1 MPGLLTHGEHAGRGR
16 ALPSDS
22 LYRWSPRMRKIAFL
36 IPALLLAACSQPAS
50 PPEPLADAPPPMTG
64 ATPAEA
70 AASTTPDAV
79 AAPQAAAEHAKDAA
93 AAPAD
98 ASSPVEPAADDARA
112 RIETLLGDAAQYEK
126 VFNAFK
132 TAVVAGDRPAVVE
145 EVRFPL
151 NISGGKKITGPGEF
165 QRNYEKI
172 ITPAVVKAVSAQEFG
187 KVFVNQ
193 QGVMIGDGQVWL
205 NGQCLDKAC
214 TRTEVKVITI
224 Q

>member
-1 MPGLLTHGEHAGRGR
+1 MR
-16 ALPSDS
+16 
-22 LYRWSPRMRKIAFL
+22 RMACL
-36 IPALLLAACSQPAS
+36 IPALLLAACSQPA
-50 PPEPLADAPPPMTG
+50 PPAEPAADAPPPMEASAP
-64 ATPAEA
+64 ATS
-70 AASTTPDAV
+70 AAST
-79 AAPQAAAEHAKDAA
+79 AEPA
-93 AAPAD
+93 AAPAAPEAD
-98 ASSPVEPAADDARA
+98 APAEDARA

-132 TAVVAGDRPAVVE
+132 TAVVGGDRAAVVE

-172 ITPAVVKAVSAQEFG
+172 ITPAVVKAVSGQDFS

-205 NGQCLDKAC
+205 NGQCLDQAC
-214 TRTEVKVITI
+214 TKTEVKVITI

>member
-1 MPGLLTHGEHAGRGR
+1 
-16 ALPSDS
+16 
-22 LYRWSPRMRKIAFL
+22 MRTIAVL
-36 IPALLLAACSQPAS
+36 IPVLLLAACSQPA
-50 PPEPLADAPPPMTG
+50 PPAEPAVDAPPPMEASAA
-64 ATPAEA
+64 ATPAAEPA
-70 AASTTPDAV
+70 K
-79 AAPQAAAEHAKDAA
+79 AAEPAG

-98 ASSPVEPAADDARA
+98 APAEDARA
-112 RIETLLGDAAQYEK
+112 RIESLLGDAAQYEK

-132 TAVVAGDRPAVVE
+132 AAVVGGDRAAVVE

-151 NISGGKKITGPGEF
+151 NIANGKKITGPGEF

-172 ITPAVVKAVSAQEFG
+172 ITPAVVKAVSGQDFG

-205 NGQCLDKAC
+205 NGQCLDQAC
-214 TRTEVKVITI
+214 SKTEVKVITI

>member
-1 MPGLLTHGEHAGRGR
+1 
-16 ALPSDS
+16 
-22 LYRWSPRMRKIAFL
+22 MRTIAVL
-36 IPALLLAACSQPAS
+36 IPALLLAACSQPA
-50 PPEPLADAPPPMTG
+50 PPAEPAADAPPPMEASAA
-64 ATPAEA
+64 ATPAVE
-70 AASTTPDAV
+70 PV
-79 AAPQAAAEHAKDAA
+79 AEPA
-93 AAPAD
+93 AAPAT
-98 ASSPVEPAADDARA
+98 PAADPAAEDARA

-132 TAVVAGDRPAVVE
+132 TAVVGGDRAAVVE

-172 ITPAVVKAVSAQEFG
+172 ITSAVVKAVSEQDFG

-205 NGQCLDKAC
+205 KGQCLDQAC
-214 TRTEVKVITI
+214 TKTEVKVITI

>member
-1 MPGLLTHGEHAGRGR
+1 MR
-16 ALPSDS
+16 
-22 LYRWSPRMRKIAFL
+22 RMAYL
-36 IPALLLAACSQPAS
+36 IPALLLAACSQPA
-50 PPEPLADAPPPMTG
+50 PPAAPAVDAPPPMEASAA
-64 ATPAEA
+64 ATPAAEPA
-70 AASTTPDAV
+70 TP
-79 AAPQAAAEHAKDAA
+79 AAEPAA

-98 ASSPVEPAADDARA
+98 APTEDARA

-132 TAVVAGDRPAVVE
+132 TAVVGGDRAAVVE

-172 ITPAVVKAVSAQEFG
+172 ITPAVVKAVSEQDFG

-205 NGQCLDKAC
+205 NGQCLDQAC
-214 TRTEVKVITI
+214 TKTEVKVITI

>member
-1 MPGLLTHGEHAGRGR
+1 
-16 ALPSDS
+16 
-22 LYRWSPRMRKIAFL
+22 MRTIAVL
-36 IPALLLAACSQPAS
+36 IPALLLAACSQPV
-50 PPEPLADAPPPMTG
+50 PPAEPAVDAPPPMEASAA
-64 ATPAEA
+64 ATPA
-70 AASTTPDAV
+70 
-79 AAPQAAAEHAKDAA
+79 AET
-93 AAPAD
+93 AAPA
-98 ASSPVEPAADDARA
+98 AEPAAADASAEDARA

-132 TAVVAGDRPAVVE
+132 TAVVGGDRAAVVE

-151 NISGGKKITGPGEF
+151 NIAGGKKITGPGEF

-172 ITPAVVKAVSAQEFG
+172 ITPAVVKAVSGQDFG

-205 NGQCLDKAC
+205 NGQCLDQAC
-214 TRTEVKVITI
+214 AQTEVKVITI

>member
-1 MPGLLTHGEHAGRGR
+1 
-16 ALPSDS
+16 
-22 LYRWSPRMRKIAFL
+22 MRKIAFL
-36 IPALLLAACSQPAS
+36 VPALLLAACSQPA
-50 PPEPLADAPPPMTG
+50 PPAEPAADAPPPMTG
-64 ATPAEA
+64 STPAEA
-70 AASTTPDAV
+70 AASTTPDPA
-79 AAPQAAAEHAKDAA
+79 AAPQAAAEHASENPAPAA
-93 AAPAD
+93 A
-98 ASSPVEPAADDARA
+98 EEGDARA
-112 RIETLLGDAAQYEK
+112 RIDSVLGDAAQYEK

-132 TAVVAGDRPAVVE
+132 TAVVGGDRAAVVE

-151 NISGGKKITGPGEF
+151 NIAGGKKISGPGEF

-172 ITPAVVKAVSAQEFG
+172 ITPAVVKAVSAQDFG

-214 TRTEVKVITI
+214 AQTEVKVVTI

>member
-1 MPGLLTHGEHAGRGR
+1 
-16 ALPSDS
+16 
-22 LYRWSPRMRKIAFL
+22 MRTMAYL
-36 IPALLLAACSQPAS
+36 VPVLLLAACSQPAP
-50 PPEPLADAPPPMTG
+50 PPEPAADAPAPMTG

-93 AAPAD
+93 ATPAD
-98 ASSPVEPAADDARA
+98 AANPAAPAADDARA

-126 VFNAFK
+126 VFTAFK
-132 TAVVAGDRPAVVE
+132 TAVVGGDRAAVVE

-151 NISGGKKITGPGEF
+151 NISGGRKITGPGEF

-172 ITPAVVKAVSAQEFG
+172 ITPAVVKAVSAQDFG
-187 KVFVNQ
+187 TVFVNQ

-205 NGQCLDKAC
+205 TGECLDKAC
-214 TRTEVKVITI
+214 TRTEVKVGTI

>member
-1 MPGLLTHGEHAGRGR
+1 MR
-16 ALPSDS
+16 
-22 LYRWSPRMRKIAFL
+22 RMACL
-36 IPALLLAACSQPAS
+36 IPALMLAACSQPA
-50 PPEPLADAPPPMTG
+50 PPAEPAADAPPPMEASAA
-64 ATPAEA
+64 ATPAAEPA
-70 AASTTPDAV
+70 K
-79 AAPQAAAEHAKDAA
+79 AAEPAG

-98 ASSPVEPAADDARA
+98 APAEDARA
-112 RIETLLGDAAQYEK
+112 RIESLLGDAAQYEK

-132 TAVVAGDRPAVVE
+132 AAVVGGDRAAVVE

-151 NISGGKKITGPGEF
+151 NIANGKKITGPGEF

-172 ITPAVVKAVSAQEFG
+172 ITPAVVKAVSGQDFG

-205 NGQCLDKAC
+205 NGQCLDQSC
-214 TRTEVKVITI
+214 TKTEVKVITI

>member
-1 MPGLLTHGEHAGRGR
+1 
-16 ALPSDS
+16 
-22 LYRWSPRMRKIAFL
+22 MRTIAVL
-36 IPALLLAACSQPAS
+36 IPALLLAACSQPA
-50 PPEPLADAPPPMTG
+50 PPAEPAVDAPPPMEASAA
-64 ATPAEA
+64 ATPAAPAAES
-70 AASTTPDAV
+70 AAS
-79 AAPQAAAEHAKDAA
+79 APTAPAAEATT
-93 AAPAD
+93 
-98 ASSPVEPAADDARA
+98 EDARA

-132 TAVVAGDRPAVVE
+132 TAVVGGDRAAVVE

-151 NISGGKKITGPGEF
+151 NIANGKKITGPGEF

-172 ITPAVVKAVSAQEFG
+172 ITPAVVKAVSEQDFG

-205 NGQCLDKAC
+205 NGQCLDQAC
-214 TRTEVKVITI
+214 TKTEVKVITI